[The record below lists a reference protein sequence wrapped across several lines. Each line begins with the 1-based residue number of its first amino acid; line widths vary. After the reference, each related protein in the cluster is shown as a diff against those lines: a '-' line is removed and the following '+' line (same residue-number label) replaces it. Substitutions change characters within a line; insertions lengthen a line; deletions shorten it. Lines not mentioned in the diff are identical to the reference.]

1 MRAYFIFQEEISDK
15 EAFEEYKKMSP
26 ESIKKYGGEFVVRGG
41 DVEVIE
47 GVFDFERVAILAFP
61 SFEQARAWYNSEEYA
76 EAKELRLKISKCQA
90 ILVQGI

>member
-1 MRAYFIFQEEISDK
+1 MKAYFIFQEEILDK
-15 EAFEEYKKMSP
+15 KAFEEYKKMSP

-41 DVEVIE
+41 DVEVLE
-47 GVFDFERVAILAFP
+47 GSFDFERVAVLVFP
-61 SFEQARAWYNSEEYA
+61 SLEQAKAWYNSEEYA